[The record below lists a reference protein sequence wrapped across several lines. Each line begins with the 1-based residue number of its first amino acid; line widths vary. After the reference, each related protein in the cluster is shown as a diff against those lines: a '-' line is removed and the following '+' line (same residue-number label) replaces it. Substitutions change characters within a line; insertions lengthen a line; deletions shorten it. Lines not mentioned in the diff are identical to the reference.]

1 MAITTAQRNAGAY
14 QLLVE
19 MATEFPSECDAMA
32 WIIVRAVKNGNAT
45 QKEVAKALMNS
56 LVQAKTGQ
64 DMTASATLRHGF
76 KHYLYDVIQRFVSE
90 HPGLTSSDAFNAESV
105 TVS

>member
-32 WIIVRAVKNGNAT
+32 WIIARAVKNGNAT
-45 QKEVAKALMNS
+45 QKEIAKVLLNS

-64 DMTASATLRHGF
+64 DMTANATLRHRV
-76 KHYLYDVIQRFVSE
+76 KHYLYDAIQKFASE
-90 HPGLTSSDAFNAESV
+90 HPGLASSDAFEAESV
-105 TVS
+105 TVN